1 MVTSTRE
8 TERKIMQACLPNNDI
23 LEMKI
28 ETEVFNNNVTWFTLA
43 LSVNSEWHTI
53 AGTQHLDMNKM
64 FSDVGDLIKDL
75 EAGKK
80 EIDIEKNRMPCIRR
94 VEKPRKQICQ

>member
-1 MVTSTRE
+1 
-8 TERKIMQACLPNNDI
+8 MQACLPNNDI

-43 LSVNSEWHTI
+43 VGVDVWSRDKFVNQWHTI

>member
-1 MVTSTRE
+1 MIAT
-8 TERKIMQACLPNNDI
+8 LPNKDI
-23 LEMKI
+23 LEFKI
-28 ETEVFNNNVTWFTLA
+28 ETEVTNHVTWFSLA

-75 EAGKK
+75 ESGAR
-80 EIDIEKNRMPCIRR
+80 EITTEKNCMPCIRR
-94 VEKPRKQICQ
+94 VEEEA

>member
-1 MVTSTRE
+1 MVTSNRE
-8 TERKIMQACLPNNDI
+8 TERKIMQAKMPNGDI
-23 LEMKI
+23 EIFKI
-28 ETEVFNNNVTWFTLA
+28 ETVVNNNVTWFTLA
-43 LSVNSEWHTI
+43 LSVNDEWHTI

-94 VEKPRKQICQ
+94 VEVKA